1 MPNSFDTDAEGPSL
15 GDLAAIEAEWPQI
28 QADIDA
34 LADPGVIDALVDAID
49 AVERSGPNATDHRR
63 QRRLTSRIT
72 RSAVGLTAA
81 PSSRKA
87 AA

>member
-1 MPNSFDTDAEGPSL
+1 MPSSFDLDSPSPAEL
-15 GDLAAIEAEWPQI
+15 TAIEAEWPQI

-34 LADPGVIDALVDAID
+34 LADPDAIDALVDALA

-72 RSAVGLTAA
+72 RAAVELTAA
-81 PSSRKA
+81 PSTRKA